1 MRNQTMTG
9 WGMMRAALVAGVM
22 LAPGLAAQASSIDI
36 FSDEA
41 NSTEGLGSFTGSVDY
56 VYDADA
62 DLGLLTITL
71 TNTSDPDNGGFLTG
85 FLYNI
90 VSDDPDASATLVSA
104 SHPYEDATDNGL
116 NGAPFG
122 DPFDA
127 GAAIGGAFLGGG
139 DPNGG
144 IAVGDTGI
152 FGFEIMAFDAADL
165 TALNFLVGGPYE
177 FNFITRFKGFVDGGS
192 DKVPAAIVPLPPALA
207 WGGLGLV
214 AAMFGARRVRRNI
227 S

>member
-1 MRNQTMTG
+1 MRDNTMTH
-9 WGMMRAALVAGVM
+9 WGMTRAALIMGVM
-22 LAPGLAAQASSIDI
+22 LTPGLAAQAGSIDI

-41 NSTEGLGSFTGSVDY
+41 NSTDGLGSFTGSVDY
-56 VYDADA
+56 VYDADTG
-62 DLGLLTITL
+62 LGLLTITL
-71 TNTSDPDNGGFLTG
+71 TNTSDPDNGGYITG

-104 SHPYEDATDNGL
+104 SYPYEDATGLGL
-116 NGAPFG
+116 NGEPFG
-122 DPFDA
+122 NPFDA
-127 GAAIGGAFLGGG
+127 GAAIGGVFLGGG
-139 DPNGG
+139 DPTGG

-165 TALNFLVGGPYE
+165 TALNFLIGGRYE
-177 FNFITRFKGFVDGGS
+177 FNFIVRFKGFADGGS
-192 DKVPAAIVPLPPALA
+192 DKVPASIIPLPPALA

-214 AAMFGARRVRRNI
+214 AAMFGAGRVRRR

>member
-1 MRNQTMTG
+1 MRDNTMTR
-9 WGMMRAALVAGVM
+9 WGMTRIALVVGVM
-22 LAPGLAAQASSIDI
+22 LGSGLAAQAGSIEI

-41 NSTEGLGSFTGSVDY
+41 NSTDGLGSFTGSVDY
-56 VYDADA
+56 VYDSDSG
-62 DLGLLTITL
+62 LGFLTITL
-71 TNTSDPDNGGFLTG
+71 TNTSDPENGGFITG

-90 VSDDPDASATLVSA
+90 VSDDRDASATLVSA

-122 DPFDA
+122 NPFDA

-165 TALNFLVGGPYE
+165 TALSFLVGGRYE
-177 FNFITRFKGFVDGGS
+177 FNFIVRFRAFNDGGS
-192 DKVPAAIVPLPPALA
+192 DKVPAAIIPLPPAFA
-207 WGGLGLV
+207 WGGVGLIAV
-214 AAMFGARRVRRNI
+214 MFGAGRVRRK